1 MTKERQKQAD
11 QAIKLQKYIESVDE
25 KIIAPM
31 PETLISTLVQ
41 NHSSHQMF
49 PFLLDEI
56 KSLHNS
62 YEKKFLLYDKKNQ
75 MLLPEPL
82 PSVG

>member
-1 MTKERQKQAD
+1 
-11 QAIKLQKYIESVDE
+11 
-25 KIIAPM
+25 
-31 PETLISTLVQ
+31 
-41 NHSSHQMF
+41 MF
-49 PFLLDEI
+49 NVLLDEI

-82 PSVG
+82 PPVSEFESLAIVRYDRYP